1 MNSKYLLL
9 SNRPFIDIS
18 RTCFTLTNEEF
29 LIWYIVNMFV
39 AIAVRNKIKIS
50 FFQCAN
56 FLLFCRHNQKYSS
69 WGNAPNSIV
78 RIGVWAP
85 LKNTTPFS
93 LAKHPLNLQT
103 VQSPF
108 LDNPPPWFFVNHPPK
123 SQIVQ
128 WTPKI
133 LKFFILKPILSFKS
147 NLVWILSYDRKKHFC
162 L

>member
-93 LAKHPLNLQT
+93 LAKHPLNLET

-108 LDNPPPWFFVNHPPK
+108 LGNPPPGFLWTTPLKVRLFSEPPK
-123 SQIVQ
+123 
-128 WTPKI
+128 
-133 LKFFILKPILSFKS
+133 
-147 NLVWILSYDRKKHFC
+147 Y
-162 L
+162 